1 MKTLDELQDLISDP
15 DAMRVQALLIRERI
29 LGPAHPDTSYY
40 IRFRGAVYADAG
52 RFSRCISLWNYALDM
67 QQSILEPL
75 NPLTQSSLVSFTELF
90 SLMMGD
96 AVVVSRKIPTVNF
109 DDMATVL
116 RKCVRE
122 VAAGAAVR
130 HKVGFEESHFQR
142 VLVIALHLCCVLA
155 KLLPFLTAEQ
165 RHRAHDLVYTLVK
178 VDIVGRRQLPQ
189 PQQQQQHQHQ
199 QQQQQHQHRHTWRDA
214 QQQQQQPVAVVG
226 DAANGSARGCRS
238 LLHYVC
244 SHRNG
249 VIPRYS
255 ACQFPCPALVTLLC
269 RTGADA
275 NARDEHGNTPLHL
288 VAASS
293 NCQVDVARELLAHG
307 AHLDA
312 VNDRGETFK
321 DLLAPVQKLHPIANE
336 VRYTSLACLAARVVR
351 RNRIPFE
358 NVIPEA
364 LHQFVLQH

>member
-1 MKTLDELQDLISDP
+1 MPKPSSASPVEAYEYAREVKSLEELHELISDP

-90 SLMMGD
+90 SLMMD
-96 AVVVSRKIPTVNF
+96 ADSLNSSAGNRKIPTVNF
-109 DDMATVL
+109 DDIATVL

-122 VAAGAAVR
+122 VAAGAAIR
-130 HKVGFEESHFQR
+130 HKAGFEESHFQR
-142 VLVIALHLCCVLA
+142 VLIIALHLCCVLA

-165 RHRAHDLVYTLVK
+165 RHRAHALVYTLVK
-178 VDIVGRRQLPQ
+178 VDVGRK
-189 PQQQQQHQHQ
+189 QH
-199 QQQQQHQHRHTWRDA
+199 HRHIQRVE
-214 QQQQQQPVAVVG
+214 P
-226 DAANGSARGCRS
+226 AAGTGCRS

-249 VIPRYS
+249 VISRYS
-255 ACQFPCPALVTLLC
+255 ACQFPCPALVRLLC

-275 NARDEHGNTPLHL
+275 NVRDERGNTPLHL
-288 VAASS
+288 IAASS
-293 NCQVDVARELLAHG
+293 NCQADVARVLLAHG

-312 VNDRGETFK
+312 VNDRGKTFK
-321 DLLAPVQKLHPIANE
+321 DLLTPVQKLHPIANE
-336 VRYTSLACLAARVVR
+336 VQYTSLACLAARVVR

-358 NVIPEA
+358 NVIPTA
-364 LHQFVLQH
+364 LYQFVLQH

>member
-1 MKTLDELQDLISDP
+1 MKSLEELQELISDP

-90 SLMMGD
+90 SLMMD
-96 AVVVSRKIPTVNF
+96 ADSPDSSTGSRKIPTINF
-109 DDMATVL
+109 DDIATVL

-122 VAAGAAVR
+122 VASGAAIR
-130 HKVGFEESHFQR
+130 YKAGFEESHFQR
-142 VLVIALHLCCVLA
+142 VLIIALHLCCVLA
-155 KLLPFLTAEQ
+155 KLLPSLTAEQ
-165 RHRAHDLVYTLVK
+165 KHRAHTLVYALVK
-178 VDIVGRRQLPQ
+178 VDIERK
-189 PQQQQQHQHQ
+189 QQHRQEQ
-199 QQQQQHQHRHTWRDA
+199 RVEQA
-214 QQQQQQPVAVVG
+214 AAVA
-226 DAANGSARGCRS
+226 AENGCCS

-249 VIPRYS
+249 VISRYS
-255 ACQFPCPALVTLLC
+255 ACQFPCPKLVHLLC
-269 RTGADA
+269 QTGADA
-275 NARDEHGNTPLHL
+275 NARDERGNTPLHL
-288 VAASS
+288 IAAS
-293 NCQVDVARELLAHG
+293 NDCLVEMAQVLLAHG

-312 VNDRGETFK
+312 VNDRGKTFK
-321 DLLAPVQKLHPIANE
+321 DMLTSVQKLHSIANE
-336 VRYTSLACLAARVVR
+336 VQYTSLACLAARVVR

-364 LHQFVLQH
+364 LYEFVLQH